1 MAAFYFPAQKA
12 RARVMAQCLLWDY
25 LGHLGMSTVS
35 RDDSGVPA
43 DEDRRTIP
51 TIC

>member
-1 MAAFYFPAQKA
+1 
-12 RARVMAQCLLWDY
+12 MAQCLLWDY

-51 TIC
+51 TICWFRGSVRPASL